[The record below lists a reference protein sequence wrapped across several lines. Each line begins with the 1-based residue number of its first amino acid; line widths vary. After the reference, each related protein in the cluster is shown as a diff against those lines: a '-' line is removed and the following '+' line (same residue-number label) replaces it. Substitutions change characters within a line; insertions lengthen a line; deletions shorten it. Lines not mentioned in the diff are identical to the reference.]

1 MKIKLTLVVI
11 EFDKEKL
18 SKIQLLLFAS
28 INRFNYENGAL
39 GWIYINIVI
48 TWYSISNQESEQT
61 NSTNSISWEHQ
72 I

>member
-39 GWIYINIVI
+39 G
-48 TWYSISNQESEQT
+48 
-61 NSTNSISWEHQ
+61 
-72 I
+72 